1 MNDIMR
7 FKEVIDMETYE
18 RLRALRKALGLS
30 MSEFGKAIGLSHSGL
45 SSIESKTRNVTEKHI
60 KLVCAAFPQVSE
72 NWLRYGEGDMFRQND
87 NDYIDT
93 VCENLGLD
101 DVARSML
108 RAYVQLDS
116 QSKRIVS
123 DYIRNAAADIMK
135 RSAGNVEPADDI
147 ESDVA
152 AYRAA
157 RELEKKATERS
168 SHCTDTAG
176 ASAKTR

>member
-1 MNDIMR
+1 MDIN
-7 FKEVIDMETYE
+7 E
-18 RLRALRKALGLS
+18 RLRRLRKALGFKMTDFADLVGIS
-30 MSEFGKAIGLSHSGL
+30 QSSL
-45 SSIESKTRNVTEKHI
+45 SSLESRTRKVSEKHI
-60 KLVCAAFPQVSE
+60 KLICAAFPQVSE
-72 NWLRYGEGDMFRQND
+72 NWLRCGEGDMFRQND

-101 DVARSML
+101 DVAKSML

-116 QSKRIVS
+116 HSKRIVS

-135 RSAGNVEPADDI
+135 RSSGNVEPADDI

-168 SHCTDTAG
+168 SPCNDTAG
-176 ASAKTR
+176 SSGVKTR

>member
-1 MNDIMR
+1 MDIN
-7 FKEVIDMETYE
+7 E
-18 RLRALRKALGLS
+18 RLRRLRKALGFKMTDFADLVGIS
-30 MSEFGKAIGLSHSGL
+30 QSSL
-45 SSIESKTRNVTEKHI
+45 SSLESRTRKVSEKHI
-60 KLVCAAFPQVSE
+60 KLICAAFPQVSE
-72 NWLRYGEGDMFRQND
+72 NWLRCGEGDMFRQND

-101 DVARSML
+101 DVAKSML

-116 QSKRIVS
+116 DGKRIVS

-135 RSAGNVEPADDI
+135 RSAGTVEPADDI

-168 SHCTDTAG
+168 SPRADTAG
-176 ASAKTR
+176 SDGAKTR

>member
-1 MNDIMR
+1 
-7 FKEVIDMETYE
+7 METYE
-18 RLRALRKALGLS
+18 RLRILRKALGIT
-30 MSEFGKAIGLSHSGL
+30 MAEFAKAMGISQSGL
-45 SSIESKTRNVTEKHI
+45 SSIESRTRKVSEKHI
-60 KLVCAAFPQVSE
+60 RLICMAFPQVSE
-72 NWLRYGEGDMFRQND
+72 KWLRYGDGEMFVPND

-93 VCENLGLD
+93 VCEHLGLD
-101 DVARSML
+101 DVAKSML

-135 RSAGNVEPADDI
+135 RSSGNVEPADDI

-168 SHCTDTAG
+168 SPCNDTAG
-176 ASAKTR
+176 SNGAKTR

>member
-1 MNDIMR
+1 MPA
-7 FKEVIDMETYE
+7 KEVINLDINE
-18 RLRALRKALGLS
+18 RLRRLRKALGFKMTDFADLVGIS
-30 MSEFGKAIGLSHSGL
+30 QSSL
-45 SSIESKTRNVTEKHI
+45 SSLESRTRKVSEKHI
-60 KLVCAAFPQVSE
+60 KLICAAFPQVSE
-72 NWLRYGEGDMFRQND
+72 NWLRCGEGDMFRQND

-101 DVARSML
+101 DVAKSML

-135 RSAGNVEPADDI
+135 RSAGNVEPADEI

-168 SHCTDTAG
+168 SHCNDTAG
-176 ASAKTR
+176 ANGAKTR